1 MTRQNPPL
9 QDFSSQEIFDNIWVY
24 EKRYAYVYL
33 LIKIKQQDLTDNN
46 LLNWIRFGQVNEKY
60 RTRIVSKVI
69 GRNVALEM

>member
-33 LIKIKQQDLTDNN
+33 LINIKQQDLTDNN

-69 GRNVALEM
+69 GRNVDLEM